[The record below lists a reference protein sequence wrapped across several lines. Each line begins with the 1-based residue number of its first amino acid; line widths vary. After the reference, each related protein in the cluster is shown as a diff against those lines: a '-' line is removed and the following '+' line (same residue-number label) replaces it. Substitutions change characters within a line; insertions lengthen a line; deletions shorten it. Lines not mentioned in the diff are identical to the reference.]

1 VDRERQVTWW
11 LESPPWVSVT
21 ARAWGQRGGPHESAA
36 GRYLG
41 SGLREF
47 FRCGKEE
54 KYFDT
59 EPGKKAIFIG
69 LLTGLVTAC
78 FVLPR

>member
-1 VDRERQVTWW
+1 
-11 LESPPWVSVT
+11 
-21 ARAWGQRGGPHESAA
+21 
-36 GRYLG
+36 
-41 SGLREF
+41 LREF

-54 KYFDT
+54 NYDR
-59 EPGKKAIFIG
+59 EPEEEAIFIG